1 MLVVGQKW
9 SGQIRICRFGHG
21 LRRPSE
27 EAPEKGCWTSIIS
40 QFTYTMRNFIWFL
53 RRSAPCCK
61 RNIHTSSSNSRSALL
76 NMFVALWR
84 LSEACSVKQLKW
96 IVGSLHPATFFL
108 WAPALK
114 RPKWTENCAADHQRS
129 RLPSLS
135 PIWRLQAEITQ
146 EALTAAAPFYD
157 FLHFSPDN
165 VPPFGSLPPFNV
177 RPTFT
182 FFFLSWFWLFTIT
195 ESKSLH
201 TLQILSRAK
210 SELNEFCSKLWAIKS
225 CEQLKGLCQ
234 GFTVTNWKTFSGRN
248 VQQILD
254 RTIGSR
260 PSINQTLRRPLISV
274 QNCNYFRALCRNE
287 QTCWAFLQS
296 QAATPESGPRQH
308 LLRSFNRALM
318 PDFD

>member
-1 MLVVGQKW
+1 MLVGQKW

-76 NMFVALWR
+76 NICLWLFEGCPRPAPSSSWSELLAHYTPLPFSFEHR
-84 LSEACSVKQLKW
+84 LLRDRS
-96 IVGSLHPATFFL
+96 
-108 WAPALK
+108 
-114 RPKWTENCAADHQRS
+114 ENCAAD

-201 TLQILSRAK
+201 TLQI
-210 SELNEFCSKLWAIKS
+210 
-225 CEQLKGLCQ
+225 
-234 GFTVTNWKTFSGRN
+234 
-248 VQQILD
+248 
-254 RTIGSR
+254 
-260 PSINQTLRRPLISV
+260 
-274 QNCNYFRALCRNE
+274 
-287 QTCWAFLQS
+287 
-296 QAATPESGPRQH
+296 
-308 LLRSFNRALM
+308 
-318 PDFD
+318 